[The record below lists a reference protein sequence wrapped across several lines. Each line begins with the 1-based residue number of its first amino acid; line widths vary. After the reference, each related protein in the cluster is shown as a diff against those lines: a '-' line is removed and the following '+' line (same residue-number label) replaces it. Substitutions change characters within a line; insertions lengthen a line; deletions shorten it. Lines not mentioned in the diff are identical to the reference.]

1 MSRAKGQTSHDA
13 KPLAAAYRDSDAS
26 VCGGVDQGQLPGPSG
41 RVGSG
46 RVPAIH
52 DGCGEGCASRAG
64 FAGSAAAVDVGSHN
78 GRMIGSTSF
87 ALAKDG
93 RASPLPT
100 HLSRTSLPP
109 SSRATIATCSRLT

>member
-46 RVPAIH
+46 RSLVNHI
-52 DGCGEGCASRAG
+52 GIGCASRVCG
-64 FAGSAAAVDVGSHN
+64 
-78 GRMIGSTSF
+78 
-87 ALAKDG
+87 
-93 RASPLPT
+93 
-100 HLSRTSLPP
+100 
-109 SSRATIATCSRLT
+109 